1 MLNLALMNEDI
12 RFLHLCG
19 RLMTG
24 NGIDECYSD
33 HALADN
39 ALYLA
44 FGMSSDDIQENLMGN
59 VDNATI
65 FY

>member
-1 MLNLALMNEDI
+1 MLNLVLMNEDI

-24 NGIDECYSD
+24 KGIDECYSD

-44 FGMSSDDIQENLMGN
+44 FGMSSDDIQENLMGI

>member
-1 MLNLALMNEDI
+1 MSDDI

-24 NGIDECYSD
+24 KGIGIDFYD
-33 HALADN
+33 AIKVDNMLYAD
-39 ALYLA
+39 
-44 FGMSSDDIQENLMGN
+44 FGMSSEDILQKFVCIN

-65 FY
+65 IH